1 MISPSVRRG
10 LEGFLVGV
18 ALFAAASIAAPAAWR
33 SVSPVL
39 CQVHP
44 PERRFPGFACT
55 VLGSAAA
62 VLWLGPVALPLH
74 VLSPGGLSIGLIR
87 LISAAVA
94 GLFGAGLFGWLG
106 RRKGFWVFLAASAG
120 LLAVSTILT
129 IPLAVF

>member
-18 ALFAAASIAAPAAWR
+18 ALFAAASIVAPAAWS

-55 VLGSAAA
+55 VLGAAA
-62 VLWLGPVALPLH
+62 AMLWLGPVALPLH
-74 VLSPGGLSIGLIR
+74 IMSSGEMSIGLIR
-87 LISAAVA
+87 LISAAAA
-94 GLFGAGLFGWLG
+94 GLLGAGLFAWLG
-106 RRKGFWVFLAASAG
+106 RRKGFWVFLAVSAG
-120 LLAVSTILT
+120 LIALSTILT